1 MISFRT
7 QKITIKSVMIK
18 IVHTVLLIFVGKKQ
32 TKDIVRWSVQKMNI
46 VSRSLAYGTNGV
58 LVAKLN

>member
-7 QKITIKSVMIK
+7 QKITIKSATIK
-18 IVHTVLLIFVGKKQ
+18 IAHTVFLIFVDKTQ
-32 TKDIVRWSVQKMNI
+32 TKESVRWNVQKMNI